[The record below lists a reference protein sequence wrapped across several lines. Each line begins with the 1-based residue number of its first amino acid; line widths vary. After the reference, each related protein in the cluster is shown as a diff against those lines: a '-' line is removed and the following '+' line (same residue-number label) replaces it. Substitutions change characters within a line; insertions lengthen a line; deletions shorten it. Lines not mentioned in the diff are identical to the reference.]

1 MAKSVTTFSDIN
13 ITPLTDIFLVL
24 LVIMMVVAPN
34 LNQQN
39 QPVTLP
45 KLQAG
50 DAINPN
56 LLTVE
61 VTKANTYFVQGKA
74 TAEAQLASAIQGFSG
89 KLEEKKI
96 VIRADESVKSG
107 AVLTIMEAA
116 ANSGFEKLVVA
127 GEALSGSRTETLE
140 KTTTKKPFNSNALAP
155 IQ

>member
-1 MAKSVTTFSDIN
+1 MAKSVSTFSDIN

-61 VTKANTYFVQGKA
+61 VTKANQYYVQGKQ
-74 TAEAQLASAIQGFSG
+74 TPEAGLSAAIKTFSDT
-89 KLEEKKI
+89 LPEKKI
-96 VIRADESVKSG
+96 VIRADQTVKSG

-116 ANSGFEKLVVA
+116 ANSGFEKLLVA
-127 GEALSGSRTETLE
+127 GEALSDKRAKVLE
-140 KTTTKKPFNSNALAP
+140 KTAEKPFDSNALAP
-155 IQ
+155 IH

>member
-1 MAKSVTTFSDIN
+1 MMAKSVSTFSDIN

-61 VTKANTYFVQGKA
+61 VTKANQYYVQGKQ
-74 TAEAQLASAIQGFSG
+74 TPEAGLGSAIKGFSD
-89 KLEEKKI
+89 KLPEKKI
-96 VIRADESVKSG
+96 VIRADETVKSG

-116 ANSGFEKLVVA
+116 ANSGFEKLMVA
-127 GEALSGSRTETLE
+127 GEALSGKRAAVLE
-140 KTTTKKPFNSNALAP
+140 KPTEKPFDSNALAP
-155 IQ
+155 VQ

>member
-1 MAKSVTTFSDIN
+1 MSKSVSTFSDIN

-50 DAINPN
+50 GVIDPN

-61 VTKANTYFVQGKA
+61 VTKANQYYVQGKQ
-74 TAEAQLASAIQGFSG
+74 TAQGSLSTAIKAFSD
-89 KLEEKKI
+89 KLPEKKI
-96 VIRADESVKSG
+96 VIRADETVKSG

-116 ANSGFEKLVVA
+116 ANSGFEKLLVA
-127 GEALSGSRTETLE
+127 GEALSGKRAETLE
-140 KTTTKKPFNSNALAP
+140 KKTETPFDSNALAP
-155 IQ
+155 IN